1 MVRNC
6 VFEGVVWNRALGEAL
21 EARSDEAAR
30 IGEACRRP
38 AVVAVF
44 LLIDKNSLTPETTAA
59 YNKAV
64 KFYAY
69 GQNYFRESKRRRI

>member
-1 MVRNC
+1 M
-6 VFEGVVWNRALGEAL
+6 FLKVWFGTVLWEKHW

-30 IGEACRRP
+30 IGEACRWS